1 MMISLRMKR
10 PLYRQILG
18 HLEDVIPEEGCGL
31 IGGTNGTAQM
41 VYPVRNSLAS
51 PIAYE
56 MDRVEQLE
64 AMLDLEQRGLDLL
77 AIYHSHPHGPAEPS
91 AMDISMAY
99 YPEAAYLIMSWDGN
113 HKLTARAF
121 FIVDGKVTEQELILN

>member
-1 MMISLRMKR
+1 MISLRLKR
-10 PLYRQILG
+10 PLFQQIIR
-18 HLEDVIPEEGCGL
+18 HLEDVLPEEGCGL
-31 IGGTNGTAQM
+31 IAGTEGLAQT

-56 MDRVEQLE
+56 MEPVEQLE
-64 AMLDLEQRGLDLL
+64 AMLDLENRGLDLL

-91 AMDISMAY
+91 ETDISMAY
-99 YPEAAYLIMSWDGN
+99 YPEAAYLIISWDRN